1 MASSSL
7 LTEAEEVLLLL
18 DLTLPDLGEIF
29 KPPRPAISAATIQHG
44 ESTAHARIYGLLG
57 AGGRE
62 HEHWRSG
69 QVEMRW
75 RRRAAAG
82 EGEWVTR

>member
-1 MASSSL
+1 MNMNIHWMSAQS
-7 LTEAEEVLLLL
+7 
-18 DLTLPDLGEIF
+18 
-29 KPPRPAISAATIQHG
+29 PPSCGICYGCRPPP
-44 ESTAHARIYGLLG
+44 HARIYGLLG

-69 QVEMRW
+69 QVEMRR

>member
-44 ESTAHARIYGLLG
+44 ELG
-57 AGGRE
+57 TMLV
-62 HEHWRSG
+62 HEVFWN
-69 QVEMRW
+69 MK
-75 RRRAAAG
+75 
-82 EGEWVTR
+82 